1 MLRILSALIL
11 LPIVLGVIW
20 YTPPIGTWL
29 LGGVVLTLAFVE
41 YAGLARQLSP
51 SMPIGGLRRRDADR
65 RTPRSP
71 CACRSSRC
79 WCSARSRSGC
89 SPSRADA
96 RTKTCCA
103 PSASRVSRRCIL
115 APGWASSLLVREQW
129 GVKALLIPFLTIVIS
144 DSAQYYGGRTMGR
157 RPLAPAISPKKTVE
171 GAITGI
177 VAAAIATPLLG
188 AWAFPGEP
196 VAPLV
201 VLGVMLAAI
210 GICGDLFESLLKRSA
225 GVKDASGLIP
235 GHGGML
241 DRIDSLLFAGPV
253 YYLFLR
259 YAGW

>member
-1 MLRILSALIL
+1 MLRIVSALVL
-11 LPIVLGVIW
+11 LPVVLGVIW
-20 YTPPIGTWL
+20 FTPPIGTWL

-41 YAGLARQLSP
+41 YAALARQLSP
-51 SMPIGGLRRRDADR
+51 AMPTVASGAATLIAYTAIATRVPIEQMLVLCTIAIALLAVARGRPDEDVLRAIAVAVFPALYLGL
-65 RTPRSP
+65 
-71 CACRSSRC
+71 
-79 WCSARSRSGC
+79 GLG
-89 SPSRADA
+89 
-96 RTKTCCA
+96 
-103 PSASRVSRRCIL
+103 I
-115 APGWASSLLVREQW
+115 SLLVREQW
-129 GVKALLIPFLTIVIS
+129 GVQALLIPFLTVVIS

-157 RPLAPAISPKKTVE
+157 RALAPAISPKKTVE
-171 GAITGI
+171 GAISGI

-188 AWAFPGEP
+188 AWAFPGKP
-196 VAPLV
+196 VAPFV
-201 VLGVMLAAI
+201 VLGLVLAAV

>member
-20 YTPPIGTWL
+20 STPPIGTWI

-41 YAGLARQLSP
+41 YAGLARQ
-51 SMPIGGLRRRDADR
+51 
-65 RTPRSP
+65 RSP
-71 CACRSSRC
+71 EFPAVVSGAATLVAYAAIALRVPFEQVLVFCTIAIALLSV
-79 WCSARSRSGC
+79 ARGRPEEDVLRGVAIALF
-89 SPSRADA
+89 PALYLGA
-96 RTKTCCA
+96 A
-103 PSASRVSRRCIL
+103 L
-115 APGWASSLLVREQW
+115 AVSLLAREQF
-129 GVKALLIPFLTIVIS
+129 GVKALLIPFLTVVIS

-157 RPLAPAISPKKTVE
+157 RPLAPSISPKKTVE

-177 VAAAIATPLLG
+177 VAAAIATPLLVM
-188 AWAFPGEP
+188 WAFPGRP
-196 VAPLV
+196 VAWSI
-201 VLGVMLAAI
+201 VLGVLLANS

>member
-1 MLRILSALIL
+1 MLRLISALIL

-20 YTPPIGTWL
+20 FTPPIGTWI
-29 LGGVVLTLAFVE
+29 LGGVVLMLAFME
-41 YAGLARQLSP
+41 YAALARQLSP
-51 SMPIGGLRRRDADR
+51 AMPAAAAGAVTLIVYAAIPAEVPLEQMLAIGAIVIGLLAV
-65 RTPRSP
+65 
-71 CACRSSRC
+71 
-79 WCSARSRSGC
+79 ARGR
-89 SPSRADA
+89 PDEDVLRAVA
-96 RTKTCCA
+96 VA
-103 PSASRVSRRCIL
+103 AFPAL
-115 APGWASSLLVREQW
+115 YLGAGLGLSLLVREQW
-129 GVKALLIPFLTIVIS
+129 GVKAVLFPFLTIVIS

-157 RPLAPAISPKKTVE
+157 RKLAPAISPKKTVE
-171 GAITGI
+171 GAITGV

-188 AWAFPGEP
+188 LWAFPGKS

-201 VLGVMLAAI
+201 LLGVLLAAI

-259 YAGW
+259 YSGW

>member
-1 MLRILSALIL
+1 MLRILSALVL
-11 LPIVLGVIW
+11 LPVVIGVIW
-20 YTPPIGTWL
+20 LTPPIGTWL
-29 LGGVVLTLAFVE
+29 LGAVVLTLAFIE

-51 SMPIGGLRRRDADR
+51 AMPRVASGAATLIAYAAIATHVPFEQIVVFCSVALALLAVARGRPEEDVLRSVAVSLFPMLYLGGAL
-65 RTPRSP
+65 
-71 CACRSSRC
+71 
-79 WCSARSRSGC
+79 G
-89 SPSRADA
+89 
-96 RTKTCCA
+96 
-103 PSASRVSRRCIL
+103 V
-115 APGWASSLLVREQW
+115 SLLAREQY

-157 RPLAPAISPKKTVE
+157 RKLAPAISPKKTVE

-188 AWAFPGEP
+188 MWAFPGRP
-196 VAPLV
+196 VASFV
-201 VLGVMLAAI
+201 VLGVLLANA